1 MPKAYCRCCGKQTA
15 HKMVMKR
22 VQTQPEGWQGF
33 QQFLTML
40 MQGQHYY
47 QMEQQYFCRACN
59 QQNECVKP
67 RDLLSSARVS

>member
-1 MPKAYCRCCGKQTA
+1 MPKAYCCCCGKQTA

-47 QMEQQYFCRACN
+47 QMEQQYFCRVCN
-59 QQNECVKP
+59 QQNERVKQHD
-67 RDLLSSARVS
+67 RLAGARVS

>member
-1 MPKAYCRCCGKQTA
+1 MPKAYCRSCGKHTA

-40 MQGQHYY
+40 MA
-47 QMEQQYFCRACN
+47 RAA
-59 QQNECVKP
+59 
-67 RDLLSSARVS
+67 LLSDGAAILLPSLQPAK